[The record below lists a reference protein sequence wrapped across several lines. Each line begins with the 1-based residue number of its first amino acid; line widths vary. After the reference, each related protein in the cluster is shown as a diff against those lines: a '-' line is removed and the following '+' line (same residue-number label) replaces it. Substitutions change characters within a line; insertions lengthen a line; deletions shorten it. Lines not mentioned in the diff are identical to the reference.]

1 VNAEA
6 VPVESRRTRGRRG
19 EGDKLRREILAAAE
33 ALLART
39 SDESAISIRAVADA
53 VGITPPSIYLHFT
66 DKEELLLEV
75 CATNFDA
82 VSKAVEDA
90 AAGAPDPLEALRRA
104 SLAYARFGMEHP
116 EAYRVLFMRKAPS
129 PEREEIEL
137 GQLLS
142 SSGYSWLIGA
152 IQTCMDAG
160 LMRRTDPLMAAVG
173 LWSLVHGI
181 TSLMIAKPGFAWP
194 ALEELINYN
203 IGAHLK
209 GLEP

>member
-1 VNAEA
+1 MSADHVH
-6 VPVESRRTRGRRG
+6 VESRRTRARRG

-39 SDESAISIRAVADA
+39 SDESAISIRAIADA
-53 VGITPPSIYLHFT
+53 VGITPPSIYLHFS

-82 VSKAVEDA
+82 VSKAVEEA

-104 SLAYARFGMEHP
+104 SLAYARFGMQHP
-116 EAYRVLFMRKAPS
+116 EAYRVLFMRKAAS

-152 IQTCMDAG
+152 VQSCMDAG
-160 LMRRTDPLMAAVG
+160 LMRRTDPLLAAVG
-173 LWSLVHGI
+173 VWSLVHGI
-181 TSLMIAKPGFAWP
+181 TSLMIARPGFAWP

-203 IGAHLK
+203 IGAHLN
-209 GLEP
+209 GLKP